1 MPPFIQRLHDAVR
14 SCDSPVVVGLD
25 PHLAFLPDEF
35 AIARDTTAPRAD
47 RARAIGDFLCEV
59 IDIAAGHVP
68 AVKPQSAFF
77 EVFGADGVREFE
89 RVVAAA
95 KDAGLIV
102 IGDVKRGDIGSTAAA
117 YATAFLTGPSGE
129 DERTLCDAITVN
141 PYLGT
146 DSITPFSDACR
157 EAGAGLYVLVRTSNP
172 SSEEF
177 QSAELADGG
186 TLSDRVAHA
195 VVRWGAGTA
204 VVTSATGSSAAG
216 SSAAGSSAHGSESGW
231 TNVGAVVGA
240 THGAELER
248 LRSLMPNTPFL
259 IPGYGAQGGGA
270 AQIAGV
276 LEPGFEGV
284 LVNSSRGILFAGAN
298 DPARHWKD
306 ASIEAI
312 DTMTAELRAAAAR

>member
-1 MPPFIQRLHDAVR
+1 MSSFIERLHDAVHR
-14 SCDSPVVVGLD
+14 CESPVLVGLD
-25 PHLAFLPDEF
+25 PHLELLPIEF
-35 AIARDTTAPRAD
+35 AVARDENAPRAD
-47 RARAIGDFLCEV
+47 RAKAIGDFLCEV

-77 EVFGADGVREFE
+77 EVFGADGVHEFE

-117 YATAFLTGPSGE
+117 YATAFLTGPAGA

-146 DSITPFSDACR
+146 DSITPFTDACR
-157 EAGAGLYVLVRTSNP
+157 DAGAGIYILVRTSNP
-172 SSEEF
+172 SSAEF
-177 QSAELADGG
+177 QTVELSGG
-186 TLSDRVAHA
+186 GMLCDRVAEA
-195 VVRWGAGTA
+195 VVRWGASLESPNRGTA
-204 VVTSATGSSAAG
+204 GP
-216 SSAAGSSAHGSESGW
+216 W
-231 TNVGAVVGA
+231 TDVGAVVGA

-248 LRSLMPNTPFL
+248 LRELMPNTPFL
-259 IPGYGAQGGGA
+259 IPGYGAQGGSA
-270 AQIAGV
+270 ADIAGAFTR
-276 LEPGFEGV
+276 GSHGSDFEGA
-284 LVNSSRGILFAGAN
+284 LVNSSRGILFAGAK

-312 DTMTAELRAAAAR
+312 DTMTAALRAAVA